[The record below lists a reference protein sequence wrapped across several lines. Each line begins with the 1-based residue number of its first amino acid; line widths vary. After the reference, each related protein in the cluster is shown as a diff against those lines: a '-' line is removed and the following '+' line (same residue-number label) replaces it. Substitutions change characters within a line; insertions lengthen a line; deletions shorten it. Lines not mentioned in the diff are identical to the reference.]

1 MKNKDII
8 RFIEA
13 RVEEHQKNLASYE
26 KIKRFTLLP
35 EPFMMVAELTDSA
48 KVATSGRIAEVRY
61 RDRGDVRGI
70 TSLSAINYFLLRG
83 KFKKEKNI

>member
-1 MKNKDII
+1 LEKYAGEKGISFESREELVKNKDII

-35 EPFMMVAELTDSA
+35 EPFMMGCELTDTL
-48 KVATSGRIAEVRY
+48 KLRRPVVLQKYATEIEAMYE
-61 RDRGDVRGI
+61 
-70 TSLSAINYFLLRG
+70 
-83 KFKKEKNI
+83 E